1 MIIFQEHDSG
11 EAKGQT
17 TSNHR
22 ANVNLTFFVVHLP
35 LQGYGSDRGQSKQT
49 SAPWQGVNQLGYGAY
64 GGYGLTS
71 LTMFNHQTRQGISA
85 DDLRIAAYCIHYPEN
100 LRYTLQ

>member
-17 TSNHR
+17 TLNHD

-35 LQGYGSDRGQSKQT
+35 LQGSDRGQSKQT
-49 SAPWQGVNQLGYGAY
+49 SAPWQGENQLGA
-64 GGYGLTS
+64 L
-71 LTMFNHQTRQGISA
+71 MA
-85 DDLRIAAYCIHYPEN
+85 VMV
-100 LRYTLQ
+100 